1 MTQPIDIITRA
12 MKAICAAVHTPELL
26 LLTKRL
32 KMLLQLLKSR
42 TVLFALFLAVLS
54 ILQGYVN
61 LLPLSPTD
69 QMYVGI
75 AISVVVTLLRIVTTQ
90 PISEK

>member
-1 MTQPIDIITRA
+1 MQTLI
-12 MKAICAAVHTPELL
+12 
-26 LLTKRL
+26 
-32 KMLLQLLKSR
+32 QLLKSK
-42 TVLFALFLAVLS
+42 TVLFALFLTVLS

>member
-1 MTQPIDIITRA
+1 MQTLI
-12 MKAICAAVHTPELL
+12 
-26 LLTKRL
+26 
-32 KMLLQLLKSR
+32 QLLKSK

-61 LLPLSPTD
+61 LLPLSTTD

>member
-1 MTQPIDIITRA
+1 MQTLI
-12 MKAICAAVHTPELL
+12 
-26 LLTKRL
+26 
-32 KMLLQLLKSR
+32 QLLKSK

-61 LLPLSPTD
+61 LLPLTPVD
-69 QMYVGI
+69 QMFVGI

>member
-1 MTQPIDIITRA
+1 MQTLI
-12 MKAICAAVHTPELL
+12 
-26 LLTKRL
+26 
-32 KMLLQLLKSR
+32 QLLKSK

-54 ILQGYVN
+54 VLQGYVN
-61 LLPLSPTD
+61 LLPLSPKD